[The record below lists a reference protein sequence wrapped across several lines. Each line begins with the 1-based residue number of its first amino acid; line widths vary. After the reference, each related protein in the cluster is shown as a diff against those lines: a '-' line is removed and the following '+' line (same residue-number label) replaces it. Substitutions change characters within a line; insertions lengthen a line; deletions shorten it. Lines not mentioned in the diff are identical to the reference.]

1 MREASIFICI
11 LLELFA
17 FSAEAGVRVANA
29 PILFQGI
36 DEVALKS
43 ICLSDYGLTSFE
55 QYMHCKPN
63 IDEYAGEKIIHREK
77 NKKMYSYVE
86 YDSSSGRVVS
96 MRFVVDGLAYERV
109 KDVLISKY
117 GSPQFD
123 SSTGSTP
130 YWYGDKDGESFIY
143 LEKNDCGLW
152 DGGDCTKTAG
162 ITIITSAMRKAR
174 NISDARKERERV
186 ERKAQAIRG
195 L

>member
-1 MREASIFICI
+1 MREVSIFIYI

-17 FSAEAGVRVANA
+17 FNAEAGVRVANA

-43 ICLSDYGLTSFE
+43 ICLSDYGSTSFG

-63 IDEYAGEKIIHREK
+63 IEEYAGEKIIHREK
-77 NKKMYSYVE
+77 NRKRYSYIE
-86 YDSSSGRVVS
+86 YDSSSGRVVA
-96 MRFVVDGLAYERV
+96 MHFVVNGIAYKRV
-109 KDVLISKY
+109 EEVLISKY
-117 GSPQFD
+117 GLPQFD

-143 LEKNDCGLW
+143 LDKSDCGLW
-152 DGGDCTKTAG
+152 DGGECTKTAG

-186 ERKAQAIRG
+186 ERKAQAIKG